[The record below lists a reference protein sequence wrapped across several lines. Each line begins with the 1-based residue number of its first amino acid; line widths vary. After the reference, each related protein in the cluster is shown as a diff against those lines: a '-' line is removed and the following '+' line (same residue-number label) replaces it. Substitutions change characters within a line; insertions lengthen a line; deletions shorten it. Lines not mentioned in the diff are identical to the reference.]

1 MKKIKEKLIIF
12 IVTTAISGIAVFVW
26 PQPSAQAGIG
36 EIFKYFNKVFYLTT
50 QQLSQTNNQTG
61 VISWLPGEEFIVL
74 LKPLRLEKSTEK
86 KLVEVEVPLDNT
98 PGFIKENIQKKIAD
112 LQKPTA
118 EERQKTIEAELVYH
132 NLPIAVLNVWR
143 PKVTI
148 QVRNLTDK
156 NWYRDATLLL
166 SEDTNGNVSFFR
178 DPTWINTRVITTMK
192 ENEVGPGEVA
202 TFEFLIDGRGKPFLY
217 YHVYKL
223 QVDGRILHF
232 TPRGALHWLTR
243 VDPYTPY

>member
-1 MKKIKEKLIIF
+1 MKKIKLKLITIT
-12 IVTTAISGIAVFVW
+12 VTTAMSGIAVFVW
-26 PQPSAQAGIG
+26 PQTYARAGIG

-50 QQLSQTNNQTG
+50 KQLSQTNNDQG
-61 VISWLPGEEFIVL
+61 IISWLPGEEFIVL
-74 LKPLRLEKSTEK
+74 LKPLRQDQEKNNDQPEQN
-86 KLVEVEVPLDNT
+86 VPLDNT
-98 PGFIKENIQKKIAD
+98 PEFIKENIKRKIAD
-112 LQKPTA
+112 LQKPT
-118 EERQKTIEAELVYH
+118 EEEKQKTVEAELVYH

-143 PKVTI
+143 PKVKI
-148 QVRNLTDK
+148 QIRNLTNK
-156 NWYRDATLLL
+156 NWYRDETFLL

-178 DPTWINTRVITTMK
+178 DPTWINTRIITAMQ
-192 ENEVGPGEVA
+192 ENEVRPGEVA

-223 QVDGRILHF
+223 QVDGKILHF